1 MSHAQYQISLHPDA
15 KKSLD
20 NLESRNRERVTNT
33 LTDVAQTRE
42 VAKHPNVEIMHNQQ
56 DVKLYKIRVGD
67 FRVLAHLEKP
77 TLKVLQI
84 GRRNGFY
91 SDVDKVAGK
100 LAGQ

>member
-1 MSHAQYQISLHPDA
+1 MQAQYDIEVHRDA
-15 KKSLD
+15 SKDLQDLNSK
-20 NLESRNRERVTNT
+20 NRERVTDCI
-33 LTDVAQTRE
+33 TDVAQTRE
-42 VAKHPNVEIMHNQQ
+42 VAKHPKVEIMHNQQ

-77 TLKVLQI
+77 KFKVLQI

-91 SDVDKVAGK
+91 SDVDKLAGK